1 MRKPLIRL
9 LLIGIYH
16 RCVVCKGKEM
26 DMNKKTCITSKDI
39 DILCG
44 TPEAG
49 SVHNEKSSK
58 NTFDHTQSGS
68 EQTHSKWQSFKAK
81 SKTIWNKA
89 KSFASEIISGLVIV
103 RSFLKVFSGIMKEFN
118 KFKQSGKAFA

>member
-1 MRKPLIRL
+1 
-9 LLIGIYH
+9 
-16 RCVVCKGKEM
+16 
-26 DMNKKTCITSKDI
+26 MNLKTFIDFENI

-44 TPEAG
+44 RSGVDNAH
-49 SVHNEKSSK
+49 SEKSSGNSSDYTGNECGQK
-58 NTFDHTQSGS
+58 RDRWTD
-68 EQTHSKWQSFKAK
+68 FKAK
-81 SKTIWNKA
+81 AKNFWNKA